1 MILVRTEFQCK
12 WGHVREVVDN
22 FKAMVEQMSTQDV
35 IKRSRIMTDLS
46 GRFDT
51 VIVESEV
58 ESIDA
63 FFAMLHAAFA
73 DPEFQSTQAA
83 LADSPYQT
91 GQRTF
96 YTIEATHELVKN

>member
-12 WGHVREVVDN
+12 WGRVQEVVDS
-22 FKAMVEQMSTQDV
+22 FKAMSERIDTQKV
-35 IKRSRIMTDLS
+35 IKRARIMTDLS

-63 FFAMLHAAFA
+63 YLAMMQAAFA
-73 DPEFQSTQAA
+73 SPEPQAA
-83 LADSPYQT
+83 QAAITDHPQQS
-91 GQRTF
+91 GSRTF
-96 YTIEATHELVKN
+96 YTIEATYEASE

>member
-12 WGHVREVVDN
+12 FGRVQEAIDS
-22 FKAMVEQMSTQDV
+22 FKAMAAGMDTQNV

-46 GRFDT
+46 GSFDT
-51 VIVESEV
+51 VILESEV

-63 FFAMLHAAFA
+63 YFAMLHAAFA
-73 DPEFQSTQAA
+73 DPDFQAGQTAPA
-83 LADSPYQT
+83 ESPFKS

-96 YTIEATHELVKN
+96 YPIEATYESED

>member
-12 WGHVREVVDN
+12 WGRVQDVIDN
-22 FKAMVEQMSTQDV
+22 FKAMAEQMNSQNV

-51 VIVESEV
+51 VVVESEV

-63 FFAMLHAAFA
+63 YFAMLQASFA
-73 DPEFQSTQAA
+73 DPELQAAQAA
-83 LADSPYQT
+83 LTESPYQS
-91 GQRTF
+91 GQRNF
-96 YTIEATHELVKN
+96 YTIEATYELKE

>member
-12 WGHVREVVDN
+12 WGRVQEVVDG
-22 FKAMVEQMSTQDV
+22 FKTMSERMNNQNV

-51 VIVESEV
+51 VVVESEV

-63 FFAMLHAAFA
+63 YFAMLHAAFA
-73 DPEFQSTQAA
+73 EPEFQAAQAA
-83 LADSPYQT
+83 MVDPPQQS
-91 GQRTF
+91 GSRSF
-96 YTIEATHELVKN
+96 YTIEATYEAAE